1 MQCLVTLTRQGL
13 GVLHPHNTPTLPQR
27 SMWKRSKEE
36 SEKYVDTDLVLL
48 IYYCILNPKGAFVF
62 GDTENF
68 SCIACGRHTAPLA
81 LPES

>member
-1 MQCLVTLTRQGL
+1 
-13 GVLHPHNTPTLPQR
+13 
-27 SMWKRSKEE
+27 
-36 SEKYVDTDLVLL
+36 VDTDLVLL